1 MSSHSCRTYAT
12 SRALTDDPTAS
23 TATGRPQP
31 VSSVLRL
38 SVMSWPARQ
47 QIVRCGRNR
56 HHRES
61 GSTSQPDVPRAWQS
75 ERPGP
80 TQDRRQPLAIAAIH
94 FPDVGD
100 TSGSTAIPDSVLD
113 DYRLSPEARLV
124 YVALRRLA
132 TTSYGRLID
141 QRELA
146 RSIGIPAHRLSKH
159 LTLLARNGHLQVRS
173 DRSPDAQTAVR
184 YWLVEPTRLKGDPP
198 ARTPTIARHS
208 QRRRGASASIGLRL
222 VDRLIVMGL
231 TRGWPDAWWPPT
243 PRSGWPERCGL
254 PIGAI
259 QDLMTRRHGWS
270 RRTRRGWDLARRC
283 RQPTGRRYLDAAAWQ
298 LR

>member
-1 MSSHSCRTYAT
+1 VAT
-12 SRALTDDPTAS
+12 KRAATAI
-23 TATGRPQP
+23 TANQD
-31 VSSVLRL
+31 
-38 SVMSWPARQ
+38 Q
-47 QIVRCGRNR
+47 
-56 HHRES
+56 HRM
-61 GSTSQPDVPRAWQS
+61 PDVPRAWQS

-222 VDRLIVMGL
+222 VDRLIVMGIDPRVAGRL
-231 TRGWPDAWWPPT
+231 VATYPTERGG
-243 PRSGWPERCGL
+243 RS
-254 PIGAI
+254 
-259 QDLMTRRHGWS
+259 
-270 RRTRRGWDLARRC
+270 
-283 RQPTGRRYLDAAAWQ
+283 AAGYPSAPSKT
-298 LR
+298 